1 MASPIRVRA
10 TAQADGELRLVGLP
24 LEQGQRVAVV
34 IMPEESEDDPLLSI
48 LEHDPAWAWLR
59 DPAEDV
65 YTIED
70 ATIEDAH

>member
-1 MASPIRVRA
+1 MPSPIRVRA
-10 TAQADGELRLVGLP
+10 TAQADGELRLAGLP
-24 LEQGQRVAVV
+24 LQQGQRVSVV
-34 IMPEESEDDPLLSI
+34 IMPEESGDDGLLSI

-70 ATIEDAH
+70 AR